1 MRLLTHYT
9 PADPRKGATDAEP
22 MAKMGTFMQASI
34 NSGVLIATGGVMPSA
49 ANGMRI
55 KMANGEFDV
64 AAGCPS
70 DVQQAGGWAI
80 LNVNSPEH
88 LKEVA
93 RQFLE
98 AAGDGDIQVMEI
110 TQVPIPLAPGGSL
123 QASIRRNT

>member
-1 MRLLTHYT
+1 MRFLTHYT
-9 PADPRKGATDAEP
+9 PGNPHKGPPDPQR
-22 MAKMGTFMQASI
+22 MAKMGAFMQASLK
-34 NSGVLIATGGVMPSA
+34 SGVLIATGGVMPSA

-55 KMANGEFDV
+55 KLANGALAV
-64 AAGCPS
+64 QPGSPS

-98 AAGDGDIQVMEI
+98 AAGDGDVQVLEI
-110 TQVPIPLAPGGSL
+110 TQVPIP
-123 QASIRRNT
+123 